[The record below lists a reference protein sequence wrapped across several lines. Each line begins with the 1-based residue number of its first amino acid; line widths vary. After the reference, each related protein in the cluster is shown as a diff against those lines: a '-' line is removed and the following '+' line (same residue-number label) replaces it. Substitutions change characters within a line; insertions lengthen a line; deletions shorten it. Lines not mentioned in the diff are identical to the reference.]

1 MLELFQSIVI
11 EQKEINRS
19 YLELSNFINKLKSK
33 YFMNYFMC
41 NQSIHLIEKKIN
53 LFNLFSYIL
62 WTKLSFFL

>member
-33 YFMNYFMC
+33 YFMNYFIC
-41 NQSIHLIEKKIN
+41 NQSIHSFDRKKI
-53 LFNLFSYIL
+53 
-62 WTKLSFFL
+62 